1 MLSDPQTFSKQELGK
16 EPEEY
21 VTWLI
26 SGSAAWGGIP
36 ELKALSLYFEIEIGV
51 VVIQDVEILLFGGDK
66 NYSKRIYVLY
76 DGTHYNL
83 IRSKNHKVFD
93 PKDESVY

>member
-1 MLSDPQTFSKQELGK
+1 M
-16 EPEEY
+16 
-21 VTWLI
+21 
-26 SGSAAWGGIP
+26 
-36 ELKALSLYFEIEIGV
+36 

-83 IRSKNHKVFD
+83 IKSNNQKIFD
-93 PKDESVY
+93 PKDESVYQGCLNLAEECK